1 MAASVDPYLVDWLD
15 LVFRWFHVAAAIV
28 WIGTSFYFVALDS
41 HLLPPEDERDR
52 ERGVGGETWEIHGGG
67 FYRVEKFR
75 VAPHALPEP
84 LHWFKW
90 EAYWTWLS
98 GFALFTVLYYLQ
110 PHTYLIDP
118 SVAKLSD
125 AEAIGASIGLL
136 VAAWFVYDALCRTVA
151 KRSEAAL
158 AACMLVLV
166 TGTAY
171 GVTHLFSARAAYL
184 QVGAMLGT
192 IMVANVFFV
201 IIPAHWELVRAK
213 EAGREPDPAAN
224 ARGKQRS
231 IHNNYLTLPVLFA
244 MLSNH
249 FSFTYG
255 HASSWAILVCL
266 MVIGAWVRHYFNL
279 RHRGRTL
286 WWIPVTAALALAG
299 VAIWI
304 RPASVPA
311 SSSSSAPVTF
321 AVAHAIVA
329 QRCEVCHSAQ
339 PTEPGFSAP
348 PKGIAFDT
356 PQEIQTQ
363 AQLILQQAVVQQ
375 TMPLG
380 NLTHMTPAERAT
392 LGAWIRQGA
401 KIP

>member
-1 MAASVDPYLVDWLD
+1 MAATVDPYLVDWLD
-15 LVFRWFHVAAAIV
+15 LVFRWFHVAAGIV
-28 WIGTSFYFVALDS
+28 WIGTSFYFVALDN
-41 HLLPPEDERDR
+41 HLRPPAETRDA

-75 VAPHALPEP
+75 VAPETLPDP
-84 LHWFKW
+84 LHWYKW
-90 EAYWTWLS
+90 EAYWTWIS
-98 GFALFTVLYYLQ
+98 GFVLLTVLYYLR
-110 PHTYLIDP
+110 PYTYLIDP
-118 SVAKLSD
+118 SVADLTA
-125 AEAIGASIGLL
+125 AEAIAISIGML
-136 VAAWFVYDALCRTVA
+136 VVGWLVYDLLCRTVA
-151 KRSEAAL
+151 QRSEAAL
-158 AACMLVLV
+158 AVCMVALVALAAWAS
-166 TGTAY
+166 TE
-171 GVTHLFSARAAYL
+171 LFSPRAAYL

-192 IMVANVFFV
+192 IMVANVLFV

-231 IHNNYLTLPVLFA
+231 VHNNYLTLPVLFA

-255 HASSWAILVCL
+255 HANSWLILVLL
-266 MVIGAWVRHYFNL
+266 MVIAAWVRHYFNL
-279 RHRGRTL
+279 RHAGRTL
-286 WWIPVTAALALAG
+286 WWIPVSAAVALAG
-299 VAIWI
+299 IAIWL
-304 RPASVPA
+304 RPSSGAASTAEEV
-311 SSSSSAPVTF
+311 SF
-321 AVAHAIVA
+321 ATVRPIVA
-329 QRCEVCHSAQ
+329 QRCAVCHSAH
-339 PTEPGFSAP
+339 PTEAGFTAP

-356 PQEIQTQ
+356 PEEIHANAQ
-363 AQLILQQAVVQQ
+363 AMLEQAVEQQ